1 MGFWLQ
7 QGLSGFRVDAVPFLI
22 EGALDDPHQILR
34 DLRAYVNRRNGE
46 AILLGEV
53 NLAPKQVRAFLGDE
67 DGDELHMV
75 LDFIGN
81 QALLPGARA
90 RLGGAAGDA
99 RCATSRRSRRRRR
112 WGASCATTTS

>member
-1 MGFWLQ
+1 M
-7 QGLSGFRVDAVPFLI
+7 PFLI

-53 NLAPKQVRAFLGDE
+53 NLAPEEVRAFLGDE
-67 DGDELHMV
+67 DGDELHMA

-81 QALLPGARA
+81 QALLPVAGA
-90 RLGGAAGDA
+90 RLGGAAGEA
-99 RCATSRRSRRRRR
+99 PCATSRRSRSRPR
-112 WGASCATTTS
+112 WAASCATTTS

>member
-22 EGALDDPHQILR
+22 EGALDDPHQIVR
-34 DLRAYVNRRNGE
+34 DLRAYLNRRVGD
-46 AILLGEV
+46 AVLLGEV
-53 NLAPKQVRAFLGDE
+53 NLKPPQVREFLGDE

-81 QALLPGARA
+81 QALLPLARA
-90 RLGGAAGDA
+90 R
-99 RCATSRRSRRRRR
+99 RRPSR
-112 WGASCATTTS
+112 

>member
-1 MGFWLQ
+1 M
-7 QGLSGFRVDAVPFLI
+7 PFLI

-46 AILLGEV
+46 AVLLGEV
-53 NLAPKQVRAFLGDE
+53 NLAPPQVREFLGDE

-81 QALLPGARA
+81 QALYLVARA
-90 RLGGAAGDA
+90 RRRPSRWRR
-99 RCATSRRSRRRRR
+99 RCASSRRSRRRPR
-112 WGASCATTTS
+112 WAASCATTTS